1 MVVKII
7 KKGDIMTIVV
17 YNCKKCP
24 EGTSGKCDGKTE
36 NCMCKRCPRNLGQC
50 LITKYC
56 RETES
61 VLDF

>member
-1 MVVKII
+1 MA
-7 KKGDIMTIVV
+7 IVV

-24 EGTSGKCDGKTE
+24 ESIASKCDEKVE

-56 RETES
+56 KETES
-61 VLDF
+61 VLDFQ